1 MTAAAEGRPRVGFV
15 GLGNMGWPM
24 AHNLAEAGF
33 ALTVGDA
40 DPGLRARFAAEHGCE
55 AADSPAGFGAC
66 GVLVTMLPNDAIVRE
81 VVLEWEG
88 GIAAALP
95 AGAVVLD
102 MSSSG
107 PNATRELGR
116 ELADRGLALVDAP
129 VSGGVPRAQTGTLSL
144 MVGGDDE
151 AAIERAMP
159 VLKVLG
165 ERIFRTGGLG
175 SGHALKA
182 LNNFLAAAAYAA
194 ATEALMVGREF
205 GLDPEVMFEV
215 INTSTGR
222 SFVTEVVVGE
232 NVVTG
237 AYATGFAL
245 ALLAKDVG
253 IAADLGEALGAD
265 APVLSLVGERWAAAA
280 ASAPAGAD
288 HSETHKQWWPQAAAA
303 GQGDAS

>member
-1 MTAAAEGRPRVGFV
+1 VSPAAEGQARVGFV

-24 AHNLAEAGF
+24 ARNLAEAGF

-40 DPGLRARFAAEHGCE
+40 DPDLRERFVSEHGGEAAASPADFAAC
-55 AADSPAGFGAC
+55 D
-66 GVLVTMLPNDAIVRE
+66 VVVTMLPNDKIVRD

-88 GIAAALP
+88 GIAENLP
-95 AGAVVLD
+95 DGAVVLD

-107 PNATRELGR
+107 PTATRSLG
-116 ELADRGLALVDAP
+116 EALAPTGVGLVDAP
-129 VSGGVPRAQTGTLSL
+129 VSGGVPRAETGTLSL

-151 AAIERAMP
+151 AAIAKAMP
-159 VLKVLG
+159 VLEVLG
-165 ERIFRTGGLG
+165 EKIFRTGGLG

-182 LNNFLAAAAYAA
+182 LNNFLAAASYAA
-194 ATEALMVGREF
+194 ATEALQVGEEF

-222 SFVTEVVVGE
+222 SFVSEIVIGE

-253 IAADLGEALGAD
+253 IAADLAETQGAD
-265 APVLSLVGERWAAAA
+265 APVLSLVAERWAAAA
-280 ASAPAGAD
+280 ESAPAGAD
-288 HSETHKQWWPQAAAA
+288 HSETHRQWWPEAVAA
-303 GQGDAS
+303 GEGGAS